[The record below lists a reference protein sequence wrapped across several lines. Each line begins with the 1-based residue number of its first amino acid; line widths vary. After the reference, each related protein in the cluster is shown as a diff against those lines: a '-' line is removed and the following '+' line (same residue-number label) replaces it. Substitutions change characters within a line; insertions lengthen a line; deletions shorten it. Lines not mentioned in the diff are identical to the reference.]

1 MKAELLKVIVQPVVF
16 VRDPAGAIV
25 GERIGESTAVYSLEQ
40 LAEFVEAMKRELEL
54 GAPVVELL
62 PLSVEEQT

>member
-1 MKAELLKVIVQPVVF
+1 MKAELLKVIVQPVVI

-40 LAEFVEAMKRELEL
+40 LAEFVEAVKRELER
-54 GAPVVELL
+54 APELHSL
-62 PLSVEEQT
+62 RAAEEQT